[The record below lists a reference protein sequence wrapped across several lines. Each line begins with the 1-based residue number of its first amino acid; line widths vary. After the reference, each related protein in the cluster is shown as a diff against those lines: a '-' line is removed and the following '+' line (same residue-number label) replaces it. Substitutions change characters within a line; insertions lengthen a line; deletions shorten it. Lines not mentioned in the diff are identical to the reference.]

1 MKKNLHLFLSA
12 IIVVPAALTY
22 GLTPNKAL
30 SALFDFNVATTDL
43 HNIFRAVMG
52 LYLGMATLWT
62 IGILKP
68 RYWAAATL
76 SNIAFMGG
84 LALGRLISLLADGI
98 PSIYFTLGMLAE
110 AGFAVW
116 GWLNWKKCHL
126 KDVI

>member
-1 MKKNLHLFLSA
+1 MKKNLHLLLSTM
-12 IIVVPAALTY
+12 IVTAAALTY
-22 GLTPNKAL
+22 GLAPDKTL
-30 SALFDFNVATTDL
+30 SALFDFRVTTTDL
-43 HNIFRAVMG
+43 HNIFRAIMG
-52 LYLGMATLWT
+52 LYLAMASFWV

-68 RYWAAATL
+68 RYWGAATL

-84 LALGRLISLLADGI
+84 LSFGRLISILADGM

-116 GWLNWKKCHL
+116 GWLNWKRCHL